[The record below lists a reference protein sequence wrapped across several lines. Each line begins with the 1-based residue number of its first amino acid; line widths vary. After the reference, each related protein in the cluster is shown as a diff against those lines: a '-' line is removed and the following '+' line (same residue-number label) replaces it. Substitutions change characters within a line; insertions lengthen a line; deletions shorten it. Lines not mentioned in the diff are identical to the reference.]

1 MSINLLLPAI
11 IVLQIIRFTE
21 LDKHT
26 MKFLKQIISEILLHE
41 NEKACLRVFERI
53 SVSPQLQAFRESL
66 RLFINCF
73 LIKNIDSNS
82 ISNEQ
87 KLTLKKRAEFV
98 DKILILHGSKV
109 MF

>member
-1 MSINLLLPAI
+1 M
-11 IVLQIIRFTE
+11 LQVIQFTE

-26 MKFLKQIISEILLHE
+26 MKFLKQIILKILLHE

-53 SVSPQLQAFRESL
+53 SVSTQLQTFVESL

-73 LIKNIDSNS
+73 IIKNIDSSS
-82 ISNEQ
+82 ILDEQ
-87 KLTLKKRAEFV
+87 KLLLKKRVEFV
-98 DKILILHGSKV
+98 DKMLILHGSKV